1 MYNNSDDRKVK
12 REMRILKLLE
22 FIRDYAD
29 QQRDAITNRL
39 ADQEEFD
46 HRLPLVEE
54 GIFKQIP
61 SILESCWLQ
70 FDSIFTDDMDN
81 HPSGVVTI
89 LMKLSFDDDHRQAM
103 SQLGALQGLSEL
115 LHLDQLAHGS
125 LCDDAQV

>member
-1 MYNNSDDRKVK
+1 VYNNSDDRKVK

-29 QQRDAITNRL
+29 QLRDAITNRL

-61 SILESCWLQ
+61 SILES
-70 FDSIFTDDMDN
+70 
-81 HPSGVVTI
+81 
-89 LMKLSFDDDHRQAM
+89 R
-103 SQLGALQGLSEL
+103 
-115 LHLDQLAHGS
+115 
-125 LCDDAQV
+125 